1 MRTRFA
7 PSPTGYLHVGGLRT
21 ALYAWL
27 LARQSQGQFLLRI
40 EDTDQER
47 FVPGAVES
55 ILKCL
60 EWSGLAP
67 DEGVILHEGGVA
79 QRGSHGPY
87 IQSERKDTY
96 REYALQL
103 IQNGHAYYAF
113 DTKEELD
120 RMREEELA
128 RGNPAPKYDW
138 SVRMRMKNSLSLPEE
153 ETRRR
158 LDAGEPYVIR
168 FLVPSR
174 RTIEFDDDIR
184 GKVRFESNTLDD
196 QVLLKSDGHATYHL
210 AHVVDDRHM
219 QIDVVIRGE
228 EWLPS
233 LPKHLLLFEAFGWPA
248 PRYAHVS
255 LLLNKDRSKLSKRT
269 GSVSVEEY
277 IAKGYLPEALLN
289 FIAMLGWNAGTT
301 QELFTVD
308 EMIAQFSLERVQK
321 AGAIFDTEKLD
332 WLQGQWMR
340 KMEHADFA
348 QRILPLV
355 TERHRSASEDTRFAE
370 RAALIQDRIT
380 FFHEAP
386 DMLSFFYE
394 EPAVA
399 PALLASEKQ
408 KVSPEMLPA
417 ILDALI
423 ALSEA
428 VPEEAWSHEQLLAAA
443 KALIAERGWKLGQLL
458 WPMRAAL
465 TGREFSPGA
474 VEVAG
479 ALGKATTLRRLRAAR
494 AAV

>member
-27 LARQSQGQFLLRI
+27 MAKQSRGQFLLRI

-55 ILKCL
+55 ILHCL
-60 EWSGLAP
+60 AWAGLAP
-67 DEGVILHEGGVA
+67 DEGVVLHEGGVA
-79 QRGSHGPY
+79 QQGSHGPY
-87 IQSERKDTY
+87 IQSERKETY
-96 REYALQL
+96 LNYALEL
-103 IQNGHAYYAF
+103 IKKGHAYYAF

-120 RMREEELA
+120 RMREEEQA

-138 SVRMRMKNSLSLPEE
+138 SVRMRMKNSISLPPE
-153 ETRRR
+153 ETKRRI
-158 LDAGEPYVIR
+158 DAGEPYVIR
-168 FLVPSR
+168 FLMPSQ
-174 RTIEFDDDIR
+174 RTVAFDDDIR
-184 GKVRFESNTLDD
+184 GNVQFQTNTLDD

-210 AHVVDDRHM
+210 AHVVDDHHM
-219 QIDVVIRGE
+219 QIDIVIRGE

-255 LLLNKDRSKLSKRT
+255 LLLNKDRTKLSKRT

-301 QELFTVD
+301 QELFGVD
-308 EMIAQFSLERVQK
+308 ELIAQFSLDRVQK

-340 KMEHADFA
+340 KMERPVFA
-348 QRILPLV
+348 ERIRSLV
-355 TERHRSASEDTRFAE
+355 TERHPAASSDPHFAE

-386 DMLSFFYE
+386 DMLGFFYD

-399 PALLASEKQ
+399 PVLLASEKQ
-408 KVSPEMLPA
+408 KVAPDMLPS
-417 ILDALI
+417 ILDAL
-423 ALSEA
+423 LTLCEA
-428 VPEEAWSHEQLLAAA
+428 TPDGAWNHEHLLGAA
-443 KALIAERGWKLGQLL
+443 KAMIAERGWKLGQLL

-479 ALGKATTLRRLRAAR
+479 ALGRETTIRRLRAAR